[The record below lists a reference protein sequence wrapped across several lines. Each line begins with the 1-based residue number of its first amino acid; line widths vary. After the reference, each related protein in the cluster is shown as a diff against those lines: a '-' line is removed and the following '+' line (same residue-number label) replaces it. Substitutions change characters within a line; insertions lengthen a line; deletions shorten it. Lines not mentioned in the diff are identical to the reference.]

1 METYEEWLGNPDDLD
16 RFQEI
21 QYEKKLF
28 PASAPPE
35 IIYQFCKGLPKQLQ
49 EFQLSLLNGT
59 TNKHIRKF
67 AGKSDIYIIKMRI
80 NDNWRAVMLLRDHLL
95 TLLMVTDHDSQADA
109 IERKFTGAAFARLQ
123 DRIGREKNG
132 LVMKPM
138 HEFLHLCYIFFNRGR
153 SKCTANAFKKAFNSE
168 VDYILDRNQ
177 KRTVDTVNNTTI
189 TNVIVIGNAGA
200 GKSTAGLIWLTKY
213 PDRKAKRLYLTMSD
227 LLADTYQNK
236 YHRANSLR
244 EQMGLPQ
251 LPAITFHTVFGFMA
265 DTARRFVDE
274 GSGLL
279 TPEQSF
285 QVFGEAMR
293 EAGEDA
299 RTSFCRT
306 LSENAGLKYL
316 YWREIHGIIKG
327 SLIDRALGTPDFTL
341 SSPLGKKAYEAAAR
355 RHREKMARKFKRV
368 EGETYIRREK
378 LFDVF
383 HVYQRYL
390 KQHQMLDDNDIARI
404 VFEHKDEI
412 EQQQLDIGADLAFVD
427 ECQDMTELQLL
438 ALFTLLGEC
447 KQRYIASDRCQI
459 VRPTY
464 YYTGFM
470 QQLLEASAKQHQQ
483 VRSMRYTLNDNYR
496 STNAI
501 KRLQN
506 QFLTQME
513 SYHNLTVEE
522 KQHVPLNEDEDPAN
536 SGNIIWIYDTP
547 KNRKSLQKIQEKL
560 PAGYLFPIYAN
571 PQKRPRR
578 TMDVVSCK
586 GVSLLSVALL
596 GVFEEASRYV
606 GTEDPMAWDFLYVGL
621 TRAERNLIIVER
633 PDNPAGEFLSRCD
646 GIAVYDRL
654 DGREQELQDI
664 LMGVSADDIID
675 EAYRLYQNA
684 NYLQAADIFSEYMSE
699 SEEYAQMVE
708 ICLGM
713 SEAQDMNYSAALD
726 HFIQLHQMDP
736 DRGNEFFQ
744 KLRAEH
750 SLDAYQTLRM
760 NIIGLSDEHYQDGL
774 YCHSN
779 GLMDIYDEYQHHT
792 KNPKPLKQILE
803 SLDGTDDRVL
813 PYLDD
818 WYEQTMQRLQDE
830 LKELAG
836 QAEEYTKGRKANG

>member
-404 VFEHKDEI
+404 VFEH
-412 EQQQLDIGADLAFVD
+412 
-427 ECQDMTELQLL
+427 
-438 ALFTLLGEC
+438 
-447 KQRYIASDRCQI
+447 
-459 VRPTY
+459 
-464 YYTGFM
+464 
-470 QQLLEASAKQHQQ
+470 
-483 VRSMRYTLNDNYR
+483 
-496 STNAI
+496 
-501 KRLQN
+501 
-506 QFLTQME
+506 
-513 SYHNLTVEE
+513 
-522 KQHVPLNEDEDPAN
+522 
-536 SGNIIWIYDTP
+536 
-547 KNRKSLQKIQEKL
+547 
-560 PAGYLFPIYAN
+560 
-571 PQKRPRR
+571 
-578 TMDVVSCK
+578 
-586 GVSLLSVALL
+586 
-596 GVFEEASRYV
+596 
-606 GTEDPMAWDFLYVGL
+606 
-621 TRAERNLIIVER
+621 
-633 PDNPAGEFLSRCD
+633 
-646 GIAVYDRL
+646 
-654 DGREQELQDI
+654 
-664 LMGVSADDIID
+664 
-675 EAYRLYQNA
+675 
-684 NYLQAADIFSEYMSE
+684 
-699 SEEYAQMVE
+699 
-708 ICLGM
+708 
-713 SEAQDMNYSAALD
+713 
-726 HFIQLHQMDP
+726 IQLHQMDP